1 MATIKKREL
10 VLALYTGDPDAG
22 LEAALVRAGYS
33 KARAAITA
41 CEFRRDPQFIAA
53 LERKQAKLAD
63 KAERGE
69 LTETEVIN
77 GIRDIDE
84 ECKPA
89 GPIAA
94 YLTIRLK
101 AHEVLCKI
109 RGMFIEKIEFGFG
122 SELELG
128 YSSTLLSRG
137 ARGPT
142 RYSGFAVPLPS
153 ARQPPLRRP
162 T

>member
-10 VLALYTGDPDAG
+10 VLALYTGDPD
-22 LEAALVRAGYS
+22 
-33 KARAAITA
+33 AITA

-101 AHEVLCKI
+101 AHEALCKI
-109 RGMFIEKIEFGFG
+109 RGMFIEKIEFGIRVRVGTRIFIHFVI
-122 SELELG
+122 
-128 YSSTLLSRG
+128 
-137 ARGPT
+137 ARGSRPDAVFGLCRAFAFRAATTSPT
-142 RYSGFAVPLPS
+142 TDLVLLTVAP
-153 ARQPPLRRP
+153 
-162 T
+162 